1 MAAHQAPL
9 SLGFSRQ
16 EHWSGLPF
24 PSPIHDSKK
33 WKWSCSVVSDSLRP
47 HGLQPTRLLHP
58 WDSPGKSTGMGYHCL
73 LLLRVENPTEF
84 LIKILLSRMASKE
97 FINTIF
103 SVIKDHTSIKYK
115 LYIYITI
122 CVSVHTHT
130 HVCFSFR
137 NTLWDKNS
145 LQHYITQK
153 AKELIQ
159 DSLIFFNLNTFIL
172 E

>member
-1 MAAHQAPL
+1 M
-9 SLGFSRQ
+9 
-16 EHWSGLPF
+16 
-24 PSPIHDSKK
+24 
-33 WKWSCSVVSDSLRP
+33 SDSLRP

-58 WDSPGKSTGMGYHCL
+58 WDSPGKSTGVGCPCL
-73 LLLRVENPTEF
+73 LLLRVENPTKF

-97 FINTIF
+97 FINIIF

-115 LYIYITI
+115 LYTYIYIYNRL
-122 CVSVHTHT
+122 CECAHTYHI
-130 HVCFSFR
+130 CFSFK

-159 DSLIFFNLNTFIL
+159 DSLIFLI
-172 E
+172 